1 MPARVRSGPAGDP
14 TALNRSR
21 DGHTWTRLPAHG
33 LPLELI
39 PKWPSRVEACP
50 EDLEMW
56 NEYWRDR
63 PQAWLW
69 KTYDQG
75 DLLAVYCRAYAV
87 CALEPS
93 PPRTTALRQMA
104 DTLLL
109 SIPALRSAKI
119 VVDETLDAPAIGLDV
134 DAALR
139 QTAQA
144 SVTAIGHVPARE
156 RLARK
161 K

>member
-21 DGHTWTRLPAHG
+21 DGHTWTRLPATG
-33 LPLELI
+33 LPAELI
-39 PKWPSRVEACP
+39 PRWPDRVECEP
-50 EDLEMW
+50 EDLQMW
-56 NEYWRDR
+56 QEYWSQR

-75 DLLAVYCRAYAV
+75 DLFAVYCRAYAI
-87 CALEPS
+87 CAAEPS
-93 PPRTTALRQMA
+93 PPRTTALRQLA
-104 DTLLL
+104 DTLML

-134 DAALR
+134 DAAVR
-139 QTAQA
+139 HTAQA
-144 SVTAIGHVPARE
+144 TVTAIKTPSARE
-156 RLARK
+156 RLARS
-161 K
+161 